1 MIVGGIF
8 IMKDLLAV
16 VPSSNKDNDD
26 KDNCPIIDIYITT
39 VCDTNNWNQQ
49 SEPWQPTINSSHRSD
64 SIASNCQTASHRTW
78 KFDYQIFRD
87 GSAISTILV
96 SFINLFIVYYFV

>member
-26 KDNCPIIDIYITT
+26 KDNCPIIDIY
-39 VCDTNNWNQQ
+39 NNSLW
-49 SEPWQPTINSSHRSD
+49 H
-64 SIASNCQTASHRTW
+64 
-78 KFDYQIFRD
+78 K
-87 GSAISTILV
+87 
-96 SFINLFIVYYFV
+96 